1 MLVEELNPLQ
11 RLLEAQKRTSGG
23 GSDGVFALEAGGGGG
38 SGSGGGGSKHDG
50 EYWLVLM
57 LLMLL
62 MLVLMRVGVIVEAV

>member
-38 SGSGGGGSKHDG
+38 GGSKHDG
-50 EYWLVLM
+50 ECCSIVCVAHESSIFCSGVLAY
-57 LLMLL
+57 LLFDDEQ
-62 MLVLMRVGVIVEAV
+62 G